1 MYVLDG
7 NQQDIW
13 DSCFLS
19 LFFTLSHSGCVWFG
33 TSNLSMYACRY
44 INCNHII
51 YINVCIFYTCIF
63 LVWKSKGLKV
73 SFWWTCRISTR
84 KRILQLP
91 GNDFGTTLLL
101 ALDFLF
107 QLNWVDWSRFY
118 ILVCLGTLWLDT
130 IPLHNTRGRCVCSC
144 RVESVKLYFFGIFD
158 FSFPFFVCHYNFL
171 WWWYVCSGS

>member
-1 MYVLDG
+1 M
-7 NQQDIW
+7 
-13 DSCFLS
+13 
-19 LFFTLSHSGCVWFG
+19 
-33 TSNLSMYACRY
+33 
-44 INCNHII
+44 
-51 YINVCIFYTCIF
+51 
-63 LVWKSKGLKV
+63 VWKSKGLKV

-158 FSFPFFVCHYNFL
+158 FSFLFLCVTIIFYDDDMYALAHKNIIGKMWYKYDREIYNFCKHVWSFGVVVGDL
-171 WWWYVCSGS
+171 TGVTRFGWQVE